1 MAMASPQSIPR
12 WFMVAALLAT
22 IWNAFGVSMYL
33 SSAGVFG
40 DPTAGL
46 TQAER
51 EAASS
56 VPAWITGAFAIG
68 TFAGLIGSF
77 GLLLRRS
84 WARSMLIISMVALLV
99 LEGWIVFFSNARE
112 AFGLAVPIMV
122 SVGAMLLVWLSSVA
136 RRQRW
141 LS

>member
-12 WFMVAALLAT
+12 WFMLVALLAT

-33 SSAGVFG
+33 SSVSVFG
-40 DPTAGL
+40 DPTAGF

-51 EAASS
+51 EAAASIP
-56 VPAWITGAFAIG
+56 VWITGAFAIG

-84 WARSMLIISMVALLV
+84 WARSVLIISMVALLV

-122 SVGAMLLVWLSSVA
+122 SVGAMLLVWFSTVA

>member
-1 MAMASPQSIPR
+1 
-12 WFMVAALLAT
+12 
-22 IWNAFGVSMYL
+22 
-33 SSAGVFG
+33 
-40 DPTAGL
+40 
-46 TQAER
+46 
-51 EAASS
+51 
-56 VPAWITGAFAIG
+56 
-68 TFAGLIGSF
+68 
-77 GLLLRRS
+77 
-84 WARSMLIISMVALLV
+84 MLIISMVALLV